1 MCVLG
6 VNINQMKNHE
16 KRVAVIADVFFEGES
31 GRLALLLTQMA
42 RCLLAEF

>member
-16 KRVAVIADVFFEGES
+16 KCVDVIADVFFEGES
-31 GRLALLLTQMA
+31 GGLALLLKQMA
-42 RCLLAEF
+42 SCLLAEF